1 MTNFFLMIIQLYTA
15 TLLAAIEVQL
25 AMDDSETVRAAY
37 RAHFCLMTLVMPSEF
52 AIWTIKTAS

>member
-1 MTNFFLMIIQLYTA
+1 MTNFFLMIIKLYTA

-37 RAHFCLMTLVMPSEF
+37 FWFGS
-52 AIWTIKTAS
+52 